1 MRQNEDRLFG
11 SESWFLF
18 ELFYNIKKWNCS
30 SVPRVA
36 TMIKLYIKYRVDIIC
51 RAGQNILLTKYNKHI
66 IKKLIFS
73 KTLMF
78 IVNFW
83 KNLSLTQVND
93 IAQGKSTF
101 LAYISRSILITTKN
115 KAQRK
120 QDPSVRKG
128 LLCSI
133 LGCEGLLI
141 YKIKKNISFATV
153 QRKWKK
159 QFYIYCINIL
169 LGLNHYEYVKYLNIS
184 HWKKKT

>member
-1 MRQNEDRLFG
+1 
-11 SESWFLF
+11 
-18 ELFYNIKKWNCS
+18 
-30 SVPRVA
+30 
-36 TMIKLYIKYRVDIIC
+36 MIKLYIKYRVDIIC

-141 YKIKKNISFATV
+141 YKIKKHILCYST
-153 QRKWKK
+153 KEMKETIL
-159 QFYIYCINIL
+159 YILYQHTTWIKSL
-169 LGLNHYEYVKYLNIS
+169 
-184 HWKKKT
+184 